1 MKGISALIMIAI
13 LILSLAACNE
23 AEERNM
29 PSGDF
34 ASPSEPA
41 QAEESNQNEV
51 SSLTTEPMNKIMVVY
66 FSCTGNTRSLAEHM
80 SDVLNATLYE
90 ITPKTPY
97 TSDDLNWSDKS
108 SRSQIEQNDESA
120 RPAISGTAANID
132 GYETIF
138 LGYPIWNGIAP
149 RIIYSFL
156 ESCDFSGKTI
166 IPFCTS
172 GSSGIGLSAINLQR
186 LVDDTAI
193 WLPGACLPI
202 GATRDDVAEWI
213 SSLDLDLHTD
223 NPAVKIEQSSDTK
236 EGTILYIK
244 IRDLTLTATLVNN
257 QATQVLKE
265 LLAKNPFTVNMSD
278 YGDFEKV
285 GSLGISLPTSDDHI
299 TSEPGDLLL
308 YQGNQLVIFYAPNA
322 WSYTRLG
329 RIDDVTQT
337 ELKKALGTG
346 DVTVTLSLTQ

>member
-1 MKGISALIMIAI
+1 MKRISALIIITI

-23 AEERNM
+23 AAERNM
-29 PSGDF
+29 PSSDF
-34 ASPSEPA
+34 ASPSEPV
-41 QAEESNQNEV
+41 QAEESNPNEV
-51 SSLTTEPMNKIMVVY
+51 PFLTTEPMNKIMVAY

-97 TSDDLNWSDKS
+97 TSDDLNWRDKS
-108 SRSQIEQNDESA
+108 SRSQIEQNDDFA
-120 RPAISGTAANID
+120 RPVISGMAANID
-132 GYETIF
+132 EYDTIF

-156 ESCDFSGKTI
+156 ESFDFSKKTV

-172 GSSGIGLSAINLQR
+172 GSSGIGLSATNLQR
-186 LVDDTAI
+186 LVDDTTI
-193 WLPGACLPI
+193 WLPGACLPT
-202 GATRDDVAEWI
+202 GATRDDVAQWI
-213 SSLDLDLHTD
+213 SSLDLDLRTD
-223 NPAVKIEQSSDTK
+223 NPSVKTEQSGEVK

-244 IRDLTLTATLVNN
+244 IRDVTLTATLVNN
-257 QATQVLKE
+257 QATQALKE
-265 LLAKNPFTVNMSD
+265 LLSKNPIAINMSD
-278 YGDFEKV
+278 YGEFEKV
-285 GSLGISLPTSDDHI
+285 GSLGTNLPTSDDHI

-329 RIDDVTQT
+329 RIDDVTHT
-337 ELKKALGTG
+337 ELKKTLGTG